1 MIGRNVEGISMSPVI
16 AKDSEPQNE
25 VIVPIEAW
33 HGMAWH
39 GMLYPEVE
47 NEDLTGW
54 CSFE

>member
-39 GMLYPEVE
+39 GMACCILK
-47 NEDLTGW
+47 LRTKT
-54 CSFE
+54 